1 MSKTVIS
8 WDILYP
14 PLSPHPQSRLFL
26 LQKAVSSMKH
36 GLPVLRFFDCLL
48 VLHVSGSRLQ
58 GICFLPVQGLRW
70 GWPTCCS
77 LVLLLA
83 FLKIGISVFFQLWG
97 LTLIVCIFSC
107 MMATQSHQL
116 TLLAPLDESPPVPGV
131 WINTLNFAD
140 ESVTSYLQ
148 TASCPNFLELQWSMQ
163 RSGSK
168 FFHVVILLQ

>member
-36 GLPVLRFFDCLL
+36 GLPVLSFFDCLL
-48 VLHVSGSRLQ
+48 VLHVSEVDSKEYVSCLYKDWDEADRLVV
-58 GICFLPVQGLRW
+58 L
-70 GWPTCCS
+70 

-97 LTLIVCIFSC
+97 LTLIVCIFSY

-131 WINTLNFAD
+131 WINTFNFAD
-140 ESVTSYLQ
+140 ESLISYLQ
-148 TASCPNFLELQWSMQ
+148 MANCPNFLKLQWSMQ
-163 RSGSK
+163 GSGSK